1 MTRTTLNSACGSTL
15 ALFLCTCGGPEGPPS
30 TPAGAI
36 PAGRAIGS
44 ATVIGRVLFAGTPPP
59 RKPLRM
65 SGESA
70 CHRPDDPALSEDV
83 IVNPDGSL
91 RNVFVQVVS
100 GLGDRVF
107 APPAEPAGMDQQGC
121 LFIPHVLPAQVNQIV
136 VFKNSDPAAH
146 NVRSVGT
153 RNRPFNVS
161 MSTKG
166 RSVQRFFPEPEFI
179 KIRCD
184 IHAWMSA
191 WIPVT
196 AHPFFALTSNDGVF
210 RIQGLP
216 AGEYTIEAWHETLGT
231 QNRNVTVTDGGIH
244 EIAFT
249 FAARQN

>member
-1 MTRTTLNSACGSTL
+1 
-15 ALFLCTCGGPEGPPS
+15 
-30 TPAGAI
+30 
-36 PAGRAIGS
+36 
-44 ATVIGRVLFAGTPPP
+44 
-59 RKPLRM
+59 M
-65 SGESA
+65 SGESV

-91 RNVFVQVVS
+91 RNVVVHVVS

-121 LFIPHVLPAQVNQIV
+121 LFIPHVMPAQVNQFV
-136 VFKNSDPAAH
+136 EFKNSDPAAH
-146 NVRSVGT
+146 NVRSVST

-166 RSVQRFFPEPEFI
+166 RSVQRFFAEPEFV

-191 WIPVT
+191 WIPVV

-231 QNRNVTVTDGGIH
+231 RSQNVTVTDGGMH
-244 EIAFT
+244 EIGFT